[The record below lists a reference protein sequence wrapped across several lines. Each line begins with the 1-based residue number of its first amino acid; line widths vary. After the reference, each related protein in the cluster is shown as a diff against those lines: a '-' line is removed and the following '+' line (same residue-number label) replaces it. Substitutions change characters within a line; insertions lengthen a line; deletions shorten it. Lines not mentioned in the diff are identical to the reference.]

1 MNLKPSFQ
9 AVRSIGVTFASR
21 LYKPVVIVYCI
32 VAVILLGLAI
42 WLATTDTLWLILLVF
57 VVFILFIVGGL
68 LVAGLFIIKRVAPIQ
83 TKAQKLQSKQLADK
97 LMRLA
102 EVTGTPKI
110 ILLFN
115 VVKDVVAPSDKG
127 YIISLSNDTTSIKRD
142 FIALRDSFDQK
153 YL

>member
-32 VAVILLGLAI
+32 VAAILLGLSI
-42 WLATTDTLWLILLVF
+42 WLATIDPLWLILLVF

-68 LVAGLFIIKRVAPIQ
+68 LVAGLFIIKRVAPVQ

-110 ILLFN
+110 VLLFN

-142 FIALRDSFDQK
+142 FIALRNSFDQK